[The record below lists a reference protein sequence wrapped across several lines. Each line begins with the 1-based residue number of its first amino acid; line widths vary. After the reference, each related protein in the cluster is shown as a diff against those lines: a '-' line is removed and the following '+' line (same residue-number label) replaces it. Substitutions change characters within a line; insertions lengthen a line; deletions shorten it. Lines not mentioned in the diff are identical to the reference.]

1 MPGHGTTFGPW
12 AAMEAAA
19 RQSRDAAYSPDDDV
33 IFEPAS
39 ARDRWAAGV
48 IDLVFAVVLTLGTQW
63 VLFVLLY
70 GSVEGTAAAGPYVY
84 AQNIFALS
92 MLVVYPWL
100 ATARGGG
107 WGKRAFDIMS
117 VDESTGRRPGYGSG
131 LISTLYS
138 ARWLL
143 LIASIISPLGRDTL
157 AALASRR
164 LSVVRRS
171 CSIDQYKHGA
181 WRSDPRSP
189 IPLESERRAVVAP
202 RSIRDTVLTGTGAGT
217 WVGRVMLA
225 IVAIFVSG
233 WLIYN
238 AIWLVTR

>member
-1 MPGHGTTFGPW
+1 MRRETMPGHGTTFGPW

-92 MLVVYPWL
+92 MLVLYPWL

-131 LISTLYS
+131 LICTLYN
-138 ARWLL
+138 ARRLL

-164 LSVVRRS
+164 LSVVR
-171 CSIDQYKHGA
+171 
-181 WRSDPRSP
+181 
-189 IPLESERRAVVAP
+189 
-202 RSIRDTVLTGTGAGT
+202 
-217 WVGRVMLA
+217 
-225 IVAIFVSG
+225 
-233 WLIYN
+233 
-238 AIWLVTR
+238 